1 MRVKDKLKELDVKA
15 TKARGQNF
23 VINDAL
29 TESIINFASLKDE
42 ENIIEI
48 GPGLGAL
55 TKELY
60 KIKNDITVIEI
71 EEKFALDLKK
81 RFPKLE
87 VINKDVRE
95 VDFSKLVSKE
105 GEKLTVFGNLPYS
118 FSTDIIFHLIAYAPY
133 IDRAILLLQ
142 KEFAMRLAAKPCTK
156 SYGALSVACQLHAE
170 PVLGDVFSGTFFHPP
185 AKVDSQVI
193 ELKFYKDKK
202 FNVKDAFWLQR
213 FVKACFSQRRKKL
226 INSLKSTSI
235 FPIDKLENAFK
246 EANIDP
252 NRRAETLSID
262 EFIVLSEIFGKILDD
277 MCK

>member
-1 MRVKDKLKELDVKA
+1 MRVKEKLKELDVKA
-15 TKARGQNF
+15 SKSRGQNF
-23 VINDAL
+23 VINDSL
-29 TESIINFASLKDE
+29 IDSIMNFASLNE
-42 ENIIEI
+42 SENIVEI

-60 KIKNDITVIEI
+60 KIKSDIKVIEI
-71 EEKFALDLKK
+71 EKKFANDLKQ

-95 VDFSKLVSKE
+95 VDFSEL
-105 GEKLTVFGNLPYS
+105 GDNLTVFGNLPYS

-133 IDRAILLLQ
+133 INRAILLLQ
-142 KEFAMRLAAKPCTK
+142 KEFAMRLAASPSTK
-156 SYGALSVACQLHAE
+156 SYGALSVACQLWAE
-170 PVLGDVFSGTFFHPP
+170 PCLGDIFPGNFFHPP

-193 ELKFYKDKK
+193 ELKFYKEKK
-202 FNVKDAFWLQR
+202 FNVKDSFWLQR

-235 FPIDKLENAFK
+235 FPIDKLEKAFV

-252 NRRAETLSID
+252 NRRAETLSIE
-262 EFIVLSEIFGKILDD
+262 EFITLSEIFGKILDD
-277 MCK
+277 IERR

>member
-1 MRVKDKLKELDVKA
+1 MRVKEKLKELDVKA
-15 TKARGQNF
+15 SKSRGQNF
-23 VINDAL
+23 VINDSL
-29 TESIINFASLKDE
+29 IDSIMHFASLKE
-42 ENIIEI
+42 SENIIEI

-60 KIKNDITVIEI
+60 KIKNDIKVIEI
-71 EEKFALDLKK
+71 EEKFATDLKQ

-95 VDFSKLVSKE
+95 VDFAEL
-105 GEKLTVFGNLPYS
+105 GNNLTVFGNLPYS

-133 IDRAILLLQ
+133 INRAILLLQ
-142 KEFAMRLAAKPCTK
+142 KEFAMRLAASPSTK
-156 SYGALSVACQLHAE
+156 SYGALSVACQLWTE
-170 PVLGDVFSGTFFHPP
+170 PRLGDVFPGNFFHPP

-202 FNVKDAFWLQR
+202 FNVKDSFWLQR

-235 FPIDKLENAFK
+235 FPIDRLENAFV

-252 NRRAETLSID
+252 NRRAETLSIE
-262 EFIVLSEIFGKILDD
+262 EFITLSEAFGKILDD
-277 MCK
+277 MEHRKN